1 MLSSHK
7 AALQLQLFASD
18 LPLNQSEYTADTLSS
33 NQNRVDHRKWNFYV
47 IFTLVHLYKLYP
59 DLGCDKRRDKTR
71 ECLCQLVQKLDINF
85 TKLPLPSYLAPSPPT
100 HTVQLLAA
108 ANVPLHYW
116 PHLW

>member
-1 MLSSHK
+1 MKLM
-7 AALQLQLFASD
+7 ADSD
-18 LPLNQSEYTADTLSS
+18 
-33 NQNRVDHRKWNFYV
+33 V
-47 IFTLVHLYKLYP
+47 

-85 TKLPLPSYLAPSPPT
+85 TKLPPPSLPPS
-100 HTVQLLAA
+100 TVQLLAA